1 MRLHSDV
8 NACPSGKYERFS
20 WYWSNCHRKK
30 IVKLRFK
37 ALDHRQSNA
46 RRNYVGNVRFLIFQ
60 W

>member
-8 NACPSGKYERFS
+8 NACPSGKNERFS
-20 WYWSNCHRKK
+20 WFWSNYHRKK

-37 ALDHRQSNA
+37 ALARSQSNA
-46 RRNYVGNVRFLIFQ
+46 RRNDVGNVRFLIFQ